1 MCVSPV
7 AGLDQNLGWPTECQR
22 DGLLEVHYRA
32 PLFRPLA
39 FLATLAALALAALAF
54 VAFFTCPRHRVR
66 FWVTDFVPGGFPFS
80 FFSREI
86 PRLFDPAG
94 GEVPAEL
101 LEAGRVVES
110 AENGY

>member
-39 FLATLAALALAALAF
+39 FLATLALALATSALAF
-54 VAFFTCPRHRVR
+54 VALVAFFTCPRRRVR
-66 FWVTDFVPGGFPFS
+66 FWVTDFVPGGFLFS
-80 FFSREI
+80 GFSRDI
-86 PRLFDPAG
+86 PRLFDPC
-94 GEVPAEL
+94 
-101 LEAGRVVES
+101 R
-110 AENGY
+110 GY